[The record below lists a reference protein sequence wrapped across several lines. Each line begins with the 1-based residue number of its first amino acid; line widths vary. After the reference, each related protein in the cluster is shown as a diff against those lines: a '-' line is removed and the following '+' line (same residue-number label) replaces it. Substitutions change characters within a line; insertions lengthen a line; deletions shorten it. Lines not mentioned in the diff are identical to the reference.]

1 MNFWK
6 SLYICSVKSRQSL
19 SNQTAGYCFYM
30 TPIPTDLNHFDGR
43 RFNSYSNYF
52 TKQFGGRVQKISIDA
67 GFSCP
72 NRDGKISTGGC
83 TFCSNDA
90 FNPSY
95 CRPEKSIKQQ
105 IEEGIKFHQ
114 RRYRRANKYLAYF
127 QPFSNTY
134 KPLEELKRIYA
145 EALEPIDSRQHTAQ
159 RRNDM
164 DSKAEETPEIIGIVI
179 GTRPDLVDE
188 ALLQYLNEIQKTHY
202 VMLEYGVESVYDE
215 TLKRV
220 NRGHDFATA
229 ERAIHITADYG
240 IPCGAHFIF
249 GLPGESKTM
258 MLDAADVIS
267 QLPLTTVKF
276 HQLQIFK
283 GTKMA
288 EEYLE
293 HPDHFHLFDLEEY
306 IDFVIDFAERLNPDI
321 VIERFAG
328 EVPPRYLVSEPWMKL
343 RYDEVLSRIE
353 KRMEERDTWQGKTFI
368 QFFHATP

>member
-1 MNFWK
+1 
-6 SLYICSVKSRQSL
+6 
-19 SNQTAGYCFYM
+19 M
-30 TPIPTDLNHFDGR
+30 TYPWGDNR

-83 TFCSNDA
+83 TFCSNEA

-105 IEEGIKFHQ
+105 IEEGIAFHQ

-134 KPLEELKRIYA
+134 KPLEELKSIY
-145 EALEPIDSRQHTAQ
+145 EQALEGIDTLASPCMSYRPTEGGRVSMHDESRY
-159 RRNDM
+159 DM
-164 DSKAEETPEIIGIVI
+164 PAKPQIVGIVI

-188 ALLQYLNEIQKTHY
+188 ALLQYLNEIQQTHY

-229 ERAIHITADYG
+229 EKAIRMTADYG

-249 GLPGESKTM
+249 GLPGETKDM

-283 GTKMA
+283 GTTMA

-293 HPDHFHLFDLEEY
+293 HPEHFHLFDLEEY

-343 RYDEVLSRIE
+343 RYDEVLAKIE
-353 KRMEERDTWQGKTFI
+353 KRMEERQTWQGRCYHGI
-368 QFFHATP
+368 IL

>member
-1 MNFWK
+1 MLFPW
-6 SLYICSVKSRQSL
+6 
-19 SNQTAGYCFYM
+19 G
-30 TPIPTDLNHFDGR
+30 DER
-43 RFNSYSNYF
+43 RFNSYSRYF

-83 TFCSNDA
+83 TFCSNEA
-90 FNPSY
+90 FNPTY

-105 IEEGIKFHQ
+105 IEEGIEFHQ
-114 RRYRRANKYLAYF
+114 KRYRRANKYLAYF

-134 KPLEELKRIYA
+134 KPLEELKDIYNQA
-145 EALEPIDSRQHTAQ
+145 FEAIDSNFPHSIT
-159 RRNDM
+159 RNDM
-164 DSKAEETPEIIGIVI
+164 ASKALATPEIVGIVI
-179 GTRPDLVDE
+179 GTRPDLIDE
-188 ALLQYLNEIQKTHY
+188 GILQYLNEIQKTHY

-229 ERAIHITADYG
+229 EKAVRMTAEHG

-258 MLDAADVIS
+258 MLDAADIIS
-267 QLPLTTVKF
+267 RLPLTTVKF
-276 HQLQIFK
+276 HQFQIFK
-283 GTKMA
+283 GTTMA
-288 EEYLE
+288 EEYQA
-293 HPDHFHLFDLEEY
+293 HPEAFHLFNLEEY

-353 KRMEERDTWQGKTFI
+353 KRMEERDTWQGKSLSV
-368 QFFHATP
+368 

>member
-1 MNFWK
+1 MVYSW
-6 SLYICSVKSRQSL
+6 
-19 SNQTAGYCFYM
+19 G
-30 TPIPTDLNHFDGR
+30 DER
-43 RFNSYSNYF
+43 RFNSYSRYF
-52 TKQFGGRVQKISIDA
+52 AKQFGGRVQKISIDA

-83 TFCSNDA
+83 TFCSNEA

-105 IEEGIKFHQ
+105 IEEGIEFHR

-134 KPLEELKRIYA
+134 KPLDELKNIYQQ
-145 EALEPIDSRQHTAQ
+145 ALEV
-159 RRNDM
+159 
-164 DSKAEETPEIIGIVI
+164 PEIIGIVI
-179 GTRPDLVDE
+179 GTRPDLIDE
-188 ALLQYLNEIQKTHY
+188 AILQYLNEIQKTHY

-229 ERAIHITADYG
+229 EHAIRMTADYG

-249 GLPGESKTM
+249 GLPGEGKEM
-258 MLDAADVIS
+258 MLNAAETIS

-293 HPDHFHLFDLEEY
+293 HPEHFHLFDLDEY
-306 IDFVIDFAERLNPDI
+306 IDFVIDFAERLNPNI

-353 KRMEERDTWQGKTFI
+353 KRMEERGAWQGRLYSFL
-368 QFFHATP
+368 HHV

>member
-1 MNFWK
+1 
-6 SLYICSVKSRQSL
+6 
-19 SNQTAGYCFYM
+19 M
-30 TPIPTDLNHFDGR
+30 TYPWGDER

-72 NRDGKISTGGC
+72 NRDGKISAGGC
-83 TFCSNDA
+83 TFCSNAA

-95 CRPEKSIKQQ
+95 CKPEKSIKQQ
-105 IEEGIKFHQ
+105 IEEGIEFHQ
-114 RRYRRANKYLAYF
+114 RRYRRANQYLAYF

-134 KPLEELKRIYA
+134 KPLEELKSIYQQ
-145 EALEPIDSRQHTAQ
+145 ALE
-159 RRNDM
+159 
-164 DSKAEETPEIIGIVI
+164 TPRIIGIVI
-179 GTRPDLVDE
+179 GTRPDLIDE
-188 ALLQYLNEIQKTHY
+188 ALLQHLNEIQKTHY

-215 TLKRV
+215 TLRCV

-229 ERAIHITADYG
+229 EKAIRMTADYG

-258 MLDAADVIS
+258 MLDAADIIS

-288 EEYLE
+288 EEYLQ
-293 HPDHFHLFDLEEY
+293 HPEHFHLFDLEEY
-306 IDFVIDFAERLNPDI
+306 IDFVIDFAERLSPDI

-343 RYDEVLSRIE
+343 RYDEVLHRIE
-353 KRMEERDTWQGKTFI
+353 KRMEERDTWQGRNY
-368 QFFHATP
+368 HP

>member
-1 MNFWK
+1 
-6 SLYICSVKSRQSL
+6 
-19 SNQTAGYCFYM
+19 M
-30 TPIPTDLNHFDGR
+30 TYPWGDER

-83 TFCSNDA
+83 TFCSNAA

-95 CRPEKSIKQQ
+95 CRPEKSIMQQ
-105 IEEGIKFHQ
+105 IEEGIEFHQ
-114 RRYRRANKYLAYF
+114 RRYRRANRYLAYF
-127 QPFSNTY
+127 QAFSNTY
-134 KPLEELKRIYA
+134 KPLEELKKIYA
-145 EALEPIDSRQHTAQ
+145 QALEAMSFRVMGRAE
-159 RRNDM
+159 M
-164 DSKAEETPEIIGIVI
+164 ESMASKALEAPEIIGIVI
-179 GTRPDLVDE
+179 GTRPDLIDE
-188 ALLQYLNEIQKTHY
+188 ALLQHLNEIQKTHY

-215 TLKRV
+215 TLHRV

-229 ERAIHITADYG
+229 EIAIRMTADYG

-249 GLPGESKTM
+249 GLPGETKTM
-258 MLDAADVIS
+258 MLDAASIIS
-267 QLPLTTVKF
+267 RLPLTTVKF

-283 GTKMA
+283 DTKMA

-293 HPDHFHLFDLEEY
+293 HPEHFHLFDLEEY

-353 KRMEERDTWQGKTFI
+353 KRMEERGTWQGKEF
-368 QFFHATP
+368 TPSLHS

>member
-1 MNFWK
+1 MEK
-6 SLYICSVKSRQSL
+6 RDDDSLADEIGIVPHDERII
-19 SNQTAGYCFYM
+19 M
-30 TPIPTDLNHFDGR
+30 TNKR
-43 RFNSYSNYF
+43 RFNSYSRYF
-52 TKQFGGRVQKISIDA
+52 VNQFGGRVQKISIDA

-72 NRDGKISTGGC
+72 NRDGKIGTDGC
-83 TFCSNDA
+83 TFCSNAA

-95 CRPEKSIKQQ
+95 CQPEKSIRQQ
-105 IEEGIKFHQ
+105 IEEGIEFHQ

-134 KPLEELKRIYA
+134 KPLEELKSIYA
-145 EALEPIDSRQHTAQ
+145 EALEVPSIA
-159 RRNDM
+159 
-164 DSKAEETPEIIGIVI
+164 GIVI
-179 GTRPDLVDE
+179 GTRPDLIDE
-188 ALLQYLNEIQKTHY
+188 AILQYLNEIQKTHY

-229 ERAIHITADYG
+229 EKAIRMTAEHG

-267 QLPLTTVKF
+267 RLPLTTVKF

-283 GTKMA
+283 GTMMA
-288 EEYLE
+288 EEYLQ
-293 HPDHFHLFDLEEY
+293 HPENFHLFDLEEY
-306 IDFVIDFAERLNPDI
+306 IDFAIDFAERLNPAI

-343 RYDEVLSRIE
+343 RYDEVLAKIE
-353 KRMEERDTWQGKTFI
+353 KRMEERGTWQGKLY
-368 QFFHATP
+368 HEK

>member
-1 MNFWK
+1 
-6 SLYICSVKSRQSL
+6 
-19 SNQTAGYCFYM
+19 M
-30 TPIPTDLNHFDGR
+30 TFPWGDNRH
-43 RFNSYSNYF
+43 FNSYSNYF

-83 TFCSNDA
+83 TFCSNAA

-95 CRPEKSIKQQ
+95 CKPEKSIKQQ
-105 IEEGIKFHQ
+105 IEEGIAFHQ
-114 RRYRRANKYLAYF
+114 RRYRRANQYLAYF

-134 KPLEELKRIYA
+134 KPLEELKRIYTQ
-145 EALEPIDSRQHTAQ
+145 ALEV
-159 RRNDM
+159 
-164 DSKAEETPEIIGIVI
+164 PEIAGIVI
-179 GTRPDLVDE
+179 GTRPDLIDE
-188 ALLQYLNEIQKTHY
+188 NLLQHLNEIQTTHY

-215 TLKRV
+215 TLIRV
-220 NRGHDFATA
+220 NRGHNFATA
-229 ERAIHITADYG
+229 EKAIRMTTDYG

-249 GLPGESKTM
+249 GLPGETKTM
-258 MLDAADVIS
+258 MLDAVEIIS
-267 QLPLTTVKF
+267 RLPLTTVKF

-283 GTKMA
+283 DTKMA

-293 HPDHFHLFDLEEY
+293 HPEHFHLFDLEEY

-353 KRMEERDTWQGKTFI
+353 KRMEERGTWQGRNYY
-368 QFFHATP
+368 P

>member
-1 MNFWK
+1 MSYPWGDN
-6 SLYICSVKSRQSL
+6 
-19 SNQTAGYCFYM
+19 
-30 TPIPTDLNHFDGR
+30 R

-72 NRDGKISTGGC
+72 NRDGKFSTGGC
-83 TFCSNDA
+83 TFCSNSA

-95 CRPEKSIKQQ
+95 CQPGKSIRQQ
-105 IEEGIKFHQ
+105 IDEGIEFHQ
-114 RRYRRANKYLAYF
+114 KRYRRANQYLAYF

-134 KPLEELKRIYA
+134 KPLEELKRIYS
-145 EALEPIDSRQHTAQ
+145 EALEV
-159 RRNDM
+159 
-164 DSKAEETPEIIGIVI
+164 PEIAGIVI
-179 GTRPDLVDE
+179 GTRPDLIDG
-188 ALLQYLNEIQKTHY
+188 AILQYLNEIQQTHY
-202 VMLEYGVESVYDE
+202 IMLEFGVESVYDE

-229 ERAIHITADYG
+229 EKAIRMTADYG

-249 GLPGESKTM
+249 GLPGETKAM
-258 MLDAADVIS
+258 MIDAAESIS
-267 QLPLTTVKF
+267 RLPLTTVKF

-288 EEYLE
+288 EEYLL
-293 HPDHFHLFDLEEY
+293 HPEYFHLFDLEEY
-306 IDFVIDFAERLNPDI
+306 IDFVIDFAERLNPAI

-343 RYDEVLSRIE
+343 RYDAVLSRIE
-353 KRMEERDTWQGKTFI
+353 KRMEERGTWQGK
-368 QFFHATP
+368 FFPKASFS

>member
-1 MNFWK
+1 
-6 SLYICSVKSRQSL
+6 
-19 SNQTAGYCFYM
+19 M
-30 TPIPTDLNHFDGR
+30 TYSWGDER
-43 RFNSYSNYF
+43 RFNSYSRYF
-52 TKQFGGRVQKISIDA
+52 AKQFGGRVQKISIDA

-72 NRDGKISTGGC
+72 NWDGKISTGGC
-83 TFCSNDA
+83 TFCSNEA

-105 IEEGIKFHQ
+105 IAEGIEFHQ

-134 KPLEELKRIYA
+134 KPLEELKNIYGQA
-145 EALEPIDSRQHTAQ
+145 FEAIDSISALSCA
-159 RRNDM
+159 RNDM
-164 DSKAEETPEIIGIVI
+164 ASKALEKPEIMGIVI

-188 ALLQYLNEIQKTHY
+188 GILLHLREIQKTHY

-215 TLKRV
+215 TLRRV

-229 ERAIHITADYG
+229 EKAIRMTADYR

-249 GLPGESKTM
+249 GLPGETKTM
-258 MLDAADVIS
+258 MLDAADIIS

-288 EEYLE
+288 EEYLA
-293 HPDHFHLFDLEEY
+293 HPEAFHLFDLEEY
-306 IDFVIDFAERLNPDI
+306 IDFVIDFVERLNPDI

-353 KRMEERDTWQGKTFI
+353 KRMEERDTWQGKKV
-368 QFFHATP
+368 QV

>member
-1 MNFWK
+1 MSYPWGDN
-6 SLYICSVKSRQSL
+6 
-19 SNQTAGYCFYM
+19 
-30 TPIPTDLNHFDGR
+30 R

-72 NRDGKISTGGC
+72 NRDGKIGTGGC
-83 TFCSNDA
+83 TFCSNEA

-105 IEEGIKFHQ
+105 IEEGIGFHQ

-134 KPLEELKRIYA
+134 KPLEELKSIYSQA
-145 EALEPIDSRQHTAQ
+145 FEAMSFR
-159 RRNDM
+159 
-164 DSKAEETPEIIGIVI
+164 AEESAKMESMASKPEIVGIVI
-179 GTRPDLVDE
+179 GTRPDLIDE
-188 ALLQYLNEIQKTHY
+188 EILQYLSEIHETHY

-215 TLKRV
+215 TLRRV

-229 ERAIHITADYG
+229 ERAIRMTAEYN

-249 GLPGESKTM
+249 GLPGETKTM
-258 MLDAADVIS
+258 MLDAADIIS
-267 QLPLTTVKF
+267 RLPLTTVKF

-288 EEYLE
+288 EEYLQ
-293 HPDHFHLFDLEEY
+293 HPELFHLFDLEEY

-328 EVPPRYLVSEPWMKL
+328 EVPPRFLVSEPWMKL

-353 KRMEERDTWQGKTFI
+353 KRMEKRDTWQGRLFREK
-368 QFFHATP
+368 

>member
-1 MNFWK
+1 MLFPWGDN
-6 SLYICSVKSRQSL
+6 
-19 SNQTAGYCFYM
+19 
-30 TPIPTDLNHFDGR
+30 R
-43 RFNSYSNYF
+43 RFNSYSSYF
-52 TKQFGGRVQKISIDA
+52 KRQFGGRVQKISIDA

-83 TFCSNDA
+83 TFCSNAA

-95 CRPEKSIKQQ
+95 CKPEKSIRQQ
-105 IEEGIKFHQ
+105 IEEGIEFHQ
-114 RRYRRANKYLAYF
+114 RRYRRANQYLAYF

-134 KPLEELKRIYA
+134 KPLEELKRIYQQ
-145 EALEPIDSRQHTAQ
+145 ALEGIDSSQRTAQ
-159 RRNDM
+159 RRKCFAIDEVNDM
-164 DSKAEETPEIIGIVI
+164 PSQALETPRIIGIVI
-179 GTRPDLVDE
+179 GTRPDLIDE

-229 ERAIHITADYG
+229 ERAIRMTAEHN

-258 MLDAADVIS
+258 MLDASNIIS

-283 GTKMA
+283 STTMA
-288 EEYLE
+288 EEFLE
-293 HPDHFHLFDLEEY
+293 HPEHFHLFDLEEY
-306 IDFVIDFAERLNPDI
+306 IDFVIDFAERLNPAI

-328 EVPPRYLVSEPWMKL
+328 EVPPRYLVSEPWMKV
-343 RYDEVLSRIE
+343 RYDEVLNRIE
-353 KRMEERDTWQGKTFI
+353 KRMEERDTWQGKKI
-368 QFFHATP
+368 I

>member
-1 MNFWK
+1 
-6 SLYICSVKSRQSL
+6 
-19 SNQTAGYCFYM
+19 M
-30 TPIPTDLNHFDGR
+30 TYPWGDER
-43 RFNSYSNYF
+43 RFNSYSRYF
-52 TKQFGGRVQKISIDA
+52 AKQFGGRVQKISIDA

-83 TFCSNDA
+83 TFCNNES

-95 CRPEKSIKQQ
+95 CRPEKSVKQQ
-105 IEEGIKFHQ
+105 IEEGIEFHQ
-114 RRYRRANKYLAYF
+114 RRYRRTNKYLAYF

-134 KPLEELKRIYA
+134 KPIEELKCIYQQ
-145 EALEPIDSRQHTAQ
+145 ALDV
-159 RRNDM
+159 
-164 DSKAEETPEIIGIVI
+164 PEIAGIVI
-179 GTRPDLVDE
+179 GTRPDLIDE
-188 ALLQYLNEIQKTHY
+188 DVLQYLGEIQKTHY

-229 ERAIHITADYG
+229 EKAIRMTADNG

-267 QLPLTTVKF
+267 RLPLTTVKF

-288 EEYLE
+288 EEYQARPE
-293 HPDHFHLFDLEEY
+293 AFHLFDLEEY

-343 RYDEVLSRIE
+343 RYDEVLAKIE
-353 KRMEERDTWQGKTFI
+353 KRMEERDTWQGRLYSP
-368 QFFHATP
+368 HS

>member
-1 MNFWK
+1 
-6 SLYICSVKSRQSL
+6 
-19 SNQTAGYCFYM
+19 M
-30 TPIPTDLNHFDGR
+30 TPIPTALNHFDER

-52 TKQFGGRVQKISIDA
+52 KKQFGGRVQKISIDV

-83 TFCSNDA
+83 TFCSNEA

-105 IEEGIKFHQ
+105 IEEGIEFHQ

-145 EALEPIDSRQHTAQ
+145 EALEI
-159 RRNDM
+159 
-164 DSKAEETPEIIGIVI
+164 PEIAGVVI

-188 ALLQYLNEIQKTHY
+188 PLLQYLNEIQKTHY

-229 ERAIHITADYG
+229 KKAIQMTANYG

-249 GLPGESKTM
+249 GLPGESKEM
-258 MLDAADVIS
+258 MLRAADIIS
-267 QLPLTTVKF
+267 RLPLTTVKF

-283 GTKMA
+283 GTTMA

-293 HPDHFHLFDLEEY
+293 HPEHFHLFDLEEY
-306 IDFVIDFAERLNPDI
+306 IDFVIDFAERLNPNI

-353 KRMEERDTWQGKTFI
+353 KRMEERDTWQGRLYQYVDYNI
-368 QFFHATP
+368 

>member
-1 MNFWK
+1 M
-6 SLYICSVKSRQSL
+6 LYPWGDK
-19 SNQTAGYCFYM
+19 
-30 TPIPTDLNHFDGR
+30 R
-43 RFNSYSNYF
+43 RFNSYSRYF

-72 NRDGKISTGGC
+72 NRDGRISTGGC
-83 TFCSNDA
+83 TFCSNEA

-95 CRPEKSIKQQ
+95 CRPEKSIRQQ
-105 IEEGIKFHQ
+105 IEEGIEFHK

-134 KPLEELKRIYA
+134 KPIEELKNIY
-145 EALEPIDSRQHTAQ
+145 EQALEV
-159 RRNDM
+159 
-164 DSKAEETPEIIGIVI
+164 PEIIGIVI
-179 GTRPDLVDE
+179 GTRPDLVDNGILQ
-188 ALLQYLNEIQKTHY
+188 LLKEIQKTHY

-215 TLKRV
+215 TLLRV

-229 ERAIHITADYG
+229 EKAIQLTAHYD

-249 GLPGESKTM
+249 GLPSENKEM
-258 MLDAADVIS
+258 MLRAAEVIS
-267 QLPLTTVKF
+267 RLPLTTVKF

-293 HPDHFHLFDLEEY
+293 HPEAFHLFDLEEY
-306 IDFVIDFAERLNPDI
+306 IDFVVDFAERLNPNI

-328 EVPPRYLVSEPWMKL
+328 EVPPRFLVSEPWMKL
-343 RYDEVLSRIE
+343 RYDEVLVRIE
-353 KRMEERDTWQGKTFI
+353 KRMAERGTWQGWLYQ
-368 QFFHATP
+368 QF

>member
-1 MNFWK
+1 
-6 SLYICSVKSRQSL
+6 
-19 SNQTAGYCFYM
+19 M
-30 TPIPTDLNHFDGR
+30 TFPWGDER
-43 RFNSYSNYF
+43 RFNSYSRYF
-52 TKQFGGRVQKISIDA
+52 AKQFGGRVQKISIDA

-95 CRPEKSIKQQ
+95 CRPEKSISQQ
-105 IEEGIKFHQ
+105 IEEGIEFHQ

-134 KPLEELKRIYA
+134 KPLEELKTLYRQ
-145 EALEPIDSRQHTAQ
+145 ALEV
-159 RRNDM
+159 
-164 DSKAEETPEIIGIVI
+164 PEIIGIVI
-179 GTRPDLVDE
+179 GTRPDLIDE
-188 ALLQYLNEIQKTHY
+188 GILQYLNEIQQNHY
-202 VMLEYGVESVYDE
+202 VMLEYGVESVFDE

-229 ERAIHITADYG
+229 ERAIRMTAEYG

-249 GLPGESKTM
+249 GLPGETKKM

-267 QLPLTTVKF
+267 RLPLTTVKF

-283 GTKMA
+283 GTPMDK
-288 EEYLE
+288 EYQA
-293 HPDHFHLFDLEEY
+293 HPEHFHLFNLEEY

-328 EVPPRYLVSEPWMKL
+328 EVPPRFLVSEPWMKL

-353 KRMEERDTWQGKTFI
+353 KRMEKRETWQGRLFREK
-368 QFFHATP
+368 

>member
-1 MNFWK
+1 MVYPW
-6 SLYICSVKSRQSL
+6 
-19 SNQTAGYCFYM
+19 G
-30 TPIPTDLNHFDGR
+30 DER
-43 RFNSYSNYF
+43 RFNSYSRYF
-52 TKQFGGRVQKISIDA
+52 AKQFGGRVQKISVDA

-83 TFCSNDA
+83 TFCSNEA

-105 IEEGIKFHQ
+105 IEEGIEFHQ

-134 KPLEELKRIYA
+134 KPLEELKGIYNQA
-145 EALEPIDSRQHTAQ
+145 FEAMSFLRGHVGSRESMA
-159 RRNDM
+159 
-164 DSKAEETPEIIGIVI
+164 SKPEIIGIVI

-188 ALLQYLNEIQKTHY
+188 ALLRHLNEIQKTHY

-229 ERAIHITADYG
+229 EKAIRLTAEHG

-267 QLPLTTVKF
+267 RLPLTTVKF

-288 EEYLE
+288 EEYLA
-293 HPDHFHLFDLEEY
+293 HPVAFHLFDLEEY

-343 RYDEVLSRIE
+343 RYDEVLAKIE
-353 KRMEERDTWQGKTFI
+353 QRMEERDTWQGR
-368 QFFHATP
+368 FFS

>member
-1 MNFWK
+1 MLFPWGDN
-6 SLYICSVKSRQSL
+6 
-19 SNQTAGYCFYM
+19 
-30 TPIPTDLNHFDGR
+30 R

-83 TFCSNDA
+83 TFCSNEA

-105 IEEGIKFHQ
+105 IEEGIAFHQ
-114 RRYRRANKYLAYF
+114 RRYRRANKHLAYF

-134 KPLEELKRIYA
+134 KPLEELKSIY
-145 EALEPIDSRQHTAQ
+145 EQALEGIDTLASPCMSYRPTEGERVSMHDESRY
-159 RRNDM
+159 DM
-164 DSKAEETPEIIGIVI
+164 SSKPQIVGIVI

-229 ERAIHITADYG
+229 ERAIRITADYG

-249 GLPGESKTM
+249 GLPGETKDM
-258 MLDAADVIS
+258 MLDAADTIS
-267 QLPLTTVKF
+267 RLPLTTVKF

-283 GTKMA
+283 GTTMA
-288 EEYLE
+288 TEYLE
-293 HPDHFHLFDLEEY
+293 RPEHFHLFDLEEY
-306 IDFVIDFAERLNPDI
+306 IDFVIDFAERLNPAI

-343 RYDEVLSRIE
+343 RYDEVLAKIE
-353 KRMEERDTWQGKTFI
+353 KRMEERKTWQGRCH
-368 QFFHATP
+368 QGAML

>member
-1 MNFWK
+1 
-6 SLYICSVKSRQSL
+6 
-19 SNQTAGYCFYM
+19 M
-30 TPIPTDLNHFDGR
+30 TYPWGDNR

-72 NRDGKISTGGC
+72 NRDGKLSTGGC
-83 TFCSNDA
+83 TFCSNAA

-95 CRPEKSIKQQ
+95 CKPEKSIKQQ
-105 IEEGIKFHQ
+105 IEEGIAFHQ

-134 KPLEELKRIYA
+134 KPLEELKDIYA
-145 EALEPIDSRQHTAQ
+145 QALES
-159 RRNDM
+159 
-164 DSKAEETPEIIGIVI
+164 PEITGIVI
-179 GTRPDLVDE
+179 GTRPDLIGE

-220 NRGHDFATA
+220 NRGHDSAAA
-229 ERAIHITADYG
+229 EKAIQLTADYG
-240 IPCGAHFIF
+240 VPCGAHFIF
-249 GLPGESKTM
+249 GLPGETKAM
-258 MLDAADVIS
+258 MLDAADIIS
-267 QLPLTTVKF
+267 RLPLTTVKF

-283 GTKMA
+283 DTKMA
-288 EEYLE
+288 EEYQQ
-293 HPDHFHLFDLEEY
+293 HPEHFHLFDLEEY
-306 IDFVIDFAERLNPDI
+306 IDFVIDFAERLNPKI

-343 RYDEVLSRIE
+343 RYDEVLARIE
-353 KRMEERDTWQGKTFI
+353 KRMEERETWQGRYYQDI
-368 QFFHATP
+368 TPA

>member
-1 MNFWK
+1 M
-6 SLYICSVKSRQSL
+6 SP
-19 SNQTAGYCFYM
+19 
-30 TPIPTDLNHFDGR
+30 TPTYLNHFDGR

-52 TKQFGGRVQKISIDA
+52 KKQFGGRVQKISIDA

-83 TFCSNDA
+83 TFCSNAA

-105 IEEGIKFHQ
+105 IEEGIEFHQ

-134 KPLEELKRIYA
+134 KPLEELKKVY
-145 EALEPIDSRQHTAQ
+145 EQALEPIDSRQHTAQ
-159 RRNDM
+159 RWNDM
-164 DSKAEETPEIIGIVI
+164 DSKALKTPEIAGIVI

-188 ALLQYLNEIQKTHY
+188 QILQYLSEIQQTHY

-215 TLKRV
+215 TLLRV

-229 ERAIHITADYG
+229 ERAIRLTAQYG

-258 MLDAADVIS
+258 MLDAAGVIS
-267 QLPLTTVKF
+267 GLPLTTVKF

-283 GTKMA
+283 DTKMA
-288 EEYLE
+288 EEYQQ
-293 HPDHFHLFDLEEY
+293 HPEHFHLFDLEEY

-343 RYDEVLSRIE
+343 RYDEVLARIE
-353 KRMEERDTWQGKTFI
+353 KRMEERDTWQGKNHI
-368 QFFHATP
+368 KH